1 MRQGIQCGG
10 TAVSDKNNTT
20 SVMKDPGINDFG
32 LDYEIMI
39 GCEIHCELLTKT
51 KAFCAC
57 ENRYGG
63 MPNTRVCPVC
73 LGLPGAMPI
82 VSQEYVEFGVIAGM
96 ALDCEINRF
105 TKFDRKHYFY
115 PDLVK
120 GYQITQYD
128 IPLCRNGL
136 VRINIAPPSKP
147 PVWKDVRI
155 ERIHL
160 EEDVGKSLHIEGA
173 HSYIDYNR
181 SGVPLIEIVSKP
193 DMKSPEEASAFMQTL
208 REILRYIGV
217 TDGNLEEGSMR
228 CDANINVIIRDGGQE
243 YRTPIS
249 EIKNMNSFKWIR
261 DACRYEANRQIAEF
275 VAKRSA
281 GEDLS
286 FDPGYKNT
294 MGWDE
299 AKGETVVQR
308 TKNSFIDYRF
318 VVEPDIKPFYLSDE
332 FISAARAKVGER
344 PQEKRDRFKSEFG
357 LSDFDATTLTSERE
371 LAEWFEAAAAKS
383 SDPKKTANWVVS
395 EVLAAVNEKNTA
407 LSKALS
413 ELKVTPGS
421 LAELVNFVSSK
432 TITSKQAK
440 DVFSCMLETGKTPA
454 AIIEEKGM
462 KRVSDPAAIA
472 AVVDEVFAENPGAVA
487 DFRGGKTNVA
497 AWLVGQ
503 VMKKSRGQ
511 ADPDAAAR
519 MVREKLGG
527 DNV

>member
-1 MRQGIQCGG
+1 M
-10 TAVSDKNNTT
+10 SDKNNN
-20 SVMKDPGINDFG
+20 SSMAKDPGINDFG

-57 ENRYGG
+57 ENKYGG

-82 VSQEYVEFGVIAGM
+82 VSREYVEFGVIAGM

-128 IPLCRNGL
+128 IPLCRDGL

-147 PVWKDVRI
+147 PVWKEVRI

-228 CDANINVIIRDGGQE
+228 CDANINVIIHDGGQE

-275 VAKRSA
+275 VAKRDA

-286 FDPGYKNT
+286 FNPGYKNT

-332 FISAARAKVGER
+332 FISAAKAKVGER
-344 PQEKRDRFKSEFG
+344 PQEKRDRFKAEFG
-357 LSDFDATTLTSERE
+357 LSDFDATTLTTERE
-371 LAEWFEAAAAKS
+371 LAEWFEKAAAKS
-383 SDPKKTANWVVS
+383 TDPKKVANWVVS
-395 EVLAAVNEKNTA
+395 EVLAAVNEKNTT
-407 LSKALS
+407 LSKALA

-421 LAELVNFVSSK
+421 LAELVNCISSK

-440 DVFSCMLETGKTPA
+440 DVFTCMLETGKSPS

-472 AVVDEVFAENPGAVA
+472 TVVDEVFAENPAAVA
-487 DFRGGKTNVA
+487 DFRAGKTNVA

-519 MVREKLGG
+519 LVREKLGG
-527 DNV
+527 ADD

>member
-1 MRQGIQCGG
+1 MSDVKCSMT
-10 TAVSDKNNTT
+10 TA
-20 SVMKDPGINDFG
+20 KDPAVKDFG

-39 GCEIHCELLTKT
+39 GCEIHCELKTTT

-82 VSQEYVEFGVIAGM
+82 VSREYVEYGVIAGK

-128 IPLCRNGL
+128 IPLCKNGR
-136 VRINIAPPSKP
+136 VKINTAPPSKP
-147 PVWKDVRI
+147 PVWKEVRI

-160 EEDVGKSLHIEGA
+160 EEDVGKSLHIEGS

-193 DMKSPEEASAFMQTL
+193 DMQSPEEASAFMQTV

-228 CDANINVIIRDGGQE
+228 CDANVNVVIRDGGE
-243 YRTPIS
+243 EFRTPIS

-261 DACRYEANRQIAEF
+261 DACRYEVNRQIAEF
-275 VAKRSA
+275 VGKRSA
-281 GEDLS
+281 GEDVS
-286 FDPGYKNT
+286 FNPGYKNT

-318 VVEPDIKPFYLSDE
+318 VVEPDIKPFYLSDD
-332 FISAARAKVGER
+332 FLSAATAKVGER
-344 PQEKRDRFKSEFG
+344 PQEKRDRFKTEFG

-383 SDPKKTANWVVS
+383 EDPKKTANWVVS
-395 EVLAAVNEKNTA
+395 EILAVVNEMNA
-407 LSKALS
+407 PLPKALQ
-413 ELKVTPGS
+413 ELKVSPDS
-421 LAELVNFVSSK
+421 LAELVNAVSSK
-432 TITSKQAK
+432 VITSRQAK
-440 DVFSCMLETGKTPA
+440 DVFACMLESGKSA
-454 AIIEEKGM
+454 SAVIEEKGM

-472 AVVDEVFAENPGAVA
+472 SLVAEVFSENASAVA
-487 DFRGGKTNVA
+487 DYRAGKTNVA

-511 ADPDAAAR
+511 ADPDAVAAL
-519 MVREKLGG
+519 VREKLGG
-527 DNV
+527 ADD